1 MYTVFDVGLCEGK
14 RMDEKDLLKVVEE
27 GDYELVESILDKGVF
42 SVNGDD
48 CVSVYVQCV
57 MFMLV
62 LTIVWND
69 SFDGCF

>member
-1 MYTVFDVGLCEGK
+1 
-14 RMDEKDLLKVVEE
+14 MDEKDLLKVVEE
-27 GDYELVESILDKGVF
+27 GDYELVESILDEGI
-42 SVNGDD
+42 VNINMKW
-48 CVSVYVQCV
+48 VSVHVQCV